1 MPPVVAA
8 VASIFSTIA
17 AGVAVFFG
25 SVGGIG
31 AFLGKLAIN
40 FSISALVGKLLKPK
54 SSGYAS
60 STRENQVVVRSA
72 IAARNIIY
80 GRAVTSG
87 PLVFAH
93 STGTSKEYL
102 HLVIAIAGHEIDS
115 IEKIYFNDEEVGTL
129 DGSGN
134 VTTGRFANYARIKKY
149 LGTTTQTADADLVS
163 EAAGYW
169 TSNHRLQG
177 VAYLYVRLK
186 HSYDVYAGGLPN
198 IKALV
203 KGKKVYDP
211 RDTVTRW
218 TDNSALCA
226 RDYLISNLGLG
237 ASTAEIDDTYVS
249 AAANVCD
256 ERVSVTNTG
265 VTCTF
270 DATANTIT
278 IDAAELRFDNGD
290 GVRFTT
296 SGTLPSPLAAGTTY
310 YLVRSSPTTCK
321 VATTAANARDGV
333 TIDLTTSG
341 SGTHTLVHY
350 DQSRYTT
357 NGIITS
363 DRIPRENIQAI
374 LTSMAGSVV
383 WVQGEYR
390 IHAGAYTSPAFSL
403 DEDDLRSSV
412 SVQTRTPRKDLF
424 NAVRGIYIE
433 PWKSWQP
440 TDFTPVE
447 NSTYETQDGSV
458 QIFRDIDLPMVANQ
472 IRAQRIAKIHLEKSR
487 QGITVQFPA
496 KIRALELSAW
506 DTVSLTVSHLG
517 WSSKV
522 FRVLSWQLTPEGGI
536 DLSLQEESSTSYSW
550 SSGDATV
557 IDAAPDTVLP
567 SSYTVAPPTSL
578 TVFSGATYQLEQID
592 GVTLTRLYATWTAA
606 ADAFVTNYELQWK
619 VTTDTDYQSSVLS
632 SGATTAYISPVVSG
646 TSYHVRIRAI
656 NGMGAASTWEGPD
669 TIAASSD
676 ASTVSASVD
685 YADVTGTKPPA
696 DADKTE
702 TAIESGTTV
711 TTGSLTFDAG
721 GHIKGGQTAYNT
733 GTGWFL
739 GYSGGAYKFSVGDP
753 SGDYFAW
760 DGANLYVRGDTA
772 QFYVAG
778 TDTAL
783 KSADLGSQITVSNGT
798 AKAASKVKEIQ
809 IDGYGTVTCRV
820 YSQVVMGGTGLGA
833 TANLTAHI
841 YINGVLEH
849 SFSAIGSFGS
859 VSPPQTYEADVTHDI
874 SVTVGDKVQVY
885 LSASNHQSVTSGTPT
900 FNYYCHNLDL
910 SISGARRLVTLTDG
924 VTV

>member
-40 FSISALVGKLLKPK
+40 FAISALVGALTKPK

-72 IAARNIIY
+72 ISARNIIY

-87 PLVFAH
+87 PLIFAH
-93 STGTSKEYL
+93 STGASKEYL
-102 HLVIAIAGHEIDS
+102 HLVIALAGHEIDS

-134 VTTGRFANYARIKKY
+134 VTTGRFAGYARIKKY

-169 TSNHRLQG
+169 SSNHRLQG

-186 HSYDVYAGGLPN
+186 HSYDVYTSGLPN

-203 KGKKVYDP
+203 RGKKIYDP

-226 RDYLISNLGLG
+226 RDYLISDLGLE

-265 VTCTF
+265 AACTF

-296 SGTLPSPLAAGTTY
+296 SGTLPSPLATGTTY

-321 VATTAANARDGV
+321 VSTTAANARDGV

-341 SGTHTLVHY
+341 SGTHQMVHY

-357 NGIITS
+357 NGIITT
-363 DRIPRENIQAI
+363 DRSPRENIQAI
-374 LTSMAGSVV
+374 LTSMAGAVV
-383 WVQGEYR
+383 WVQGYYR
-390 IHAGAYTSPAFSL
+390 VHAGAYTSPAFSL
-403 DEDDLRSSV
+403 DEDDLRDTLA
-412 SVQTRTPRKDLF
+412 VQTRTPRKDLF

-433 PWKSWQP
+433 PWKAWQP
-440 TDFTPVE
+440 TDFTPVT

-458 QIFRDIDLPMVANQ
+458 QIFRDIDLPTVANQ
-472 IRAQRIAKIHLEKSR
+472 IRAQRIGKIHLEKSR

-506 DTVSLTVSHLG
+506 DTVSLTVDHLG

-522 FRVLSWQLTPEGGI
+522 FRVLSWQLTPDGGI

-557 IDAAPDTVLP
+557 IDAAPDTTLP
-567 SSYTVAPPTSL
+567 SVSTVAPPTSL
-578 TVFSGATYQLEQID
+578 SVVSGATYQLVQPD
-592 GVTLTRLYATWTAA
+592 GITLTRLYATWTAA
-606 ADAFVTNYELQWK
+606 ADTFVTNYELQWK
-619 VTTDTDYQSSVLS
+619 VTTDSEYQSSVVS
-632 SGATTAYISPVVSG
+632 SGTVAAYISPVVSG
-646 TSYHVRIRAI
+646 VSYHVRVRSI
-656 NGMGAASTWEGPD
+656 NLLGAASTWEGPD

-696 DADKTE
+696 DADKTK

-711 TTGSLTFDAG
+711 TTGSLTFDSG

-733 GTGWFL
+733 GLGWFI

-778 TDTAL
+778 TDTTL